1 MDGVREIPDPDTD
14 ADADPKESPK
24 PTGRL
29 TRLGPYRL

>member
-1 MDGVREIPDPDTD
+1 MDGVREIPDPDT
-14 ADADPKESPK
+14 DADPKESPK